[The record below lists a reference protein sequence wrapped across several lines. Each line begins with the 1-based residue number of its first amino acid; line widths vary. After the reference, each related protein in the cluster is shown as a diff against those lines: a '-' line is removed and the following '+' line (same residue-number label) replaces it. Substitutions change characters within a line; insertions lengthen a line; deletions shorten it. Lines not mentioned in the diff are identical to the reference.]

1 MDYAKFSL
9 HFVAAKRLMEVNM
22 GFLYMDQY
30 YLVLVVPALII
41 SMIASFRV
49 RTTFNKYREIG
60 NSKNMTGAEVAR
72 YLLQSNGIY
81 DVQVTRVKGELTD
94 HYDPRKKEL
103 RLSDSTYSSVSVAA
117 VGVAAHETGHAI
129 QHSVKYGPLALRS
142 SLVPVANIGSQAGPT
157 LAILGL
163 ILSWS
168 VLINIGLLLFA
179 AAILFYLITLP
190 VEFNA
195 SSRAI
200 ESLDRHDIL
209 MKDELQSA
217 KKVLNAAALTYVA
230 SALVAIANFLRL
242 LLLAGNRRNRD

>member
-1 MDYAKFSL
+1 
-9 HFVAAKRLMEVNM
+9 M
-22 GFLYMDQY
+22 GFFYMDQY
-30 YLVLVVPALII
+30 YLTLVVPAVII

-49 RTTFNKYREIG
+49 RGTFNRYRKTG
-60 NSKNMTGAEVAR
+60 NSKNMTGADVAR
-72 YLLQSNGIY
+72 YLLQANGIR
-81 DVQVTRVKGELTD
+81 DVRVTQVGGELTD
-94 HYDPRKKEL
+94 HYDPRKREL
-103 RLSDSTYSSVSVAA
+103 RLSEATYSSISVAA

-129 QHSVKYGPLALRS
+129 QHSTSYGPLALRS
-142 SLVPVANIGSQAGPT
+142 YLVPVANLGSQAGPT

-163 ILSWS
+163 VMSWP

-195 SSRAI
+195 SKRAI
-200 ESLDRHDIL
+200 QDLDRHNIL
-209 MKDELQSA
+209 VNEELIAA

-230 SALVAIANFLRL
+230 SALVAIASFLRL

>member
-1 MDYAKFSL
+1 
-9 HFVAAKRLMEVNM
+9 M
-22 GFLYMDQY
+22 GFFYMDQY
-30 YLVLVVPALII
+30 YLTLVVPAVII

-49 RTTFNKYREIG
+49 RGTFNRYRNTG
-60 NSKNMTGAEVAR
+60 NSKNMTGADVAR
-72 YLLQSNGIY
+72 YLLQANGIS
-81 DVQVTRVKGELTD
+81 DVKVTRVGGQLTD
-94 HYDPRKKEL
+94 HYDPRSREL
-103 RLSDSTYSSVSVAA
+103 RLSDSTYSSISVAA

-129 QHSVKYGPLALRS
+129 QHSAGYGPLALRS
-142 SLVPVANIGSQAGPT
+142 YLVPVANLGSQAGPT

-163 ILSWS
+163 VMSWP

-195 SSRAI
+195 SKRAI
-200 ESLDRHDIL
+200 QDLDRHNIL
-209 MKDELQSA
+209 INEELTAA